1 MTPIKRSAFSQKGKW
16 FKGNIHSHTTV
27 SDGTVTPEQQAAD
40 YRAMGYDFLSLTDHN
55 VMLTHAQYSS
65 GDFLML
71 PGWERDI
78 PLAEKVK
85 CIHVVGLFPADT
97 PEDAQVS
104 RPKGD
109 PAEMSMQDLLDQ
121 MRTENAFTVIAHPI
135 WSRMEPEEV
144 RALTD
149 FDAIEVF
156 NTGTECLCHAGRADV
171 YWDMLL
177 REGKRVLAIAC
188 DDTHGKDKKSDRF
201 GGWVMVNAEALTK
214 EAILAALK
222 EGNFYSSCGPEIHEV
237 TVEDGMVHVKCSPC
251 EEIHV
256 VSYPPRGKA
265 HFALGGEPLT
275 ELTYPLKGGE
285 RYIRVECVDEHGH
298 PAWSNAIFFD
308 D

>member
-1 MTPIKRSAFSQKGKW
+1 MTPIKRSAFSHEGKW

-27 SDGTVTPEQQAAD
+27 SDGTVDPAQQAAD
-40 YRAMGYDFLSLTDHN
+40 YKAQGYDFLALTDHN
-55 VMLTHAQYSS
+55 VMLTHSHLGS
-65 GDFLML
+65 EDFLML

-78 PLAEKVK
+78 PITEKVK

-97 PEDAQVS
+97 PDGAEVS

-109 PAEMSMQDLLDQ
+109 PATMSMQDLLDQ
-121 MRTENAFTVIAHPI
+121 MRGENAFTVIAHPL

-156 NTGTECLCHAGRADV
+156 NTGTECLCHAGRADA

-177 REGKRVLAIAC
+177 RDGKRVYAIAC
-188 DDTHGKDKKSDRF
+188 DDTHGKDKKPDRF
-201 GGWVMVNAEALTK
+201 GGWVMVSAKSLTR
-214 EAILAALK
+214 EDILAALK
-222 EGNFYSSCGPEIHEV
+222 AGNYYSSCGPEIHEV
-237 TVEDGMVHVKCSPC
+237 TVEDNNVHVKCSPC

-256 VSYPPRGKA
+256 ITYPPRGKA

-285 RYIRVECVDEHGH
+285 SYIRVECVDEKGN
-298 PAWSNAIFFD
+298 PAWSNAIFLD
-308 D
+308 

>member
-1 MTPIKRSAFSQKGKW
+1 MTPIKRSAFSLQGKW

-27 SDGTVTPEQQAAD
+27 SDGTVDPAQQAAD
-40 YRAMGYDFLSLTDHN
+40 YRAMGYDFLALADHN
-55 VMLTHAQYSS
+55 VMLTHSQYNSE
-65 GDFLML
+65 DFLML

-78 PLAEKVK
+78 PIEEKVK

-97 PEDAQVS
+97 PDDAEVS
-104 RPKGD
+104 RPKGN

-121 MRTENAFTVIAHPI
+121 MRGENAFTVIAHPL

-177 REGKRVLAIAC
+177 RDGKRVYAIAC
-188 DDTHGKDKKSDRF
+188 DDTHGKDPKPDRF
-201 GGWVMVNAEALTK
+201 GGWVMVNAKELTR
-214 EAILAALK
+214 EAILTALK
-222 EGNFYSSCGPEIHEV
+222 EGNFYSSCGPEIHEF
-237 TVEDGMVHVKCSPC
+237 TVEDGVAHVKCSPC
-251 EEIHV
+251 SEIHM

-265 HFALGGEPLT
+265 HFALDGDPLT
-275 ELTYPLKGGE
+275 EITYPLKGGE
-285 RYIRVECVDEHGH
+285 RFIRVECVDEKGN
-298 PAWSNAIFFD
+298 PAWSNAIFLD
-308 D
+308 